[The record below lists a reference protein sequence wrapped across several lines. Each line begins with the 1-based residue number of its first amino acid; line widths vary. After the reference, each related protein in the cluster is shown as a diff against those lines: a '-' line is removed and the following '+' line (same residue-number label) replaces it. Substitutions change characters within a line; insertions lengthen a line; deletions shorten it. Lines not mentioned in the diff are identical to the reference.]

1 MKKNLF
7 FVGLMLALS
16 LSASAQYDGFSF
28 GLRLGPNFNWVTS
41 KAGAADNQGTK
52 AGFDLGFMAEYYFSE
67 NYALV
72 TGVNVNFL
80 SGHYVYD
87 DMRLVGAVDTV
98 TNYRLGSVDRNFKTT
113 VYEIPLM
120 FKMVTPELGNIPLRA
135 YAQVGGAFGVSPRV
149 KAKDVF
155 SVEGVTFSEAEDYS
169 LAKGEYNPIHASLRA
184 GIGADYAFLES
195 TRVFLGV
202 YYSYDFLNGISSGA
216 QGITSNYRRYYNGN
230 KALGERDV
238 RLDIHPHRIG
248 IEVGVLF

>member
-52 AGFDLGFMAEYYFSE
+52 VGFDLGFMAEYYFTE

-72 TGVNVNFL
+72 TGINVNFL
-80 SGHYVYD
+80 RGQYD
-87 DMRLVGAVDTV
+87 FADKRLVAAVDTI
-98 TNYRLGSVDRNFKTT
+98 TNYRLGIVDRWFKST

-149 KAKDVF
+149 KVKDSF
-155 SVEGVTFSEAEDYS
+155 SVDGIPFSEDEEYTIAR
-169 LAKGEYNPIHASLRA
+169 GQYNPIHASLRA
-184 GIGADYAFLES
+184 GIGAEYAVLES
-195 TRVFLGV
+195 TRAFLGV

-216 QGITSNYRRYYNGN
+216 QGITSNYRRYYNGD

-238 RLDIHPHRIG
+238 RLDIHQHRIG